1 MHTRERILLEAL
13 RLFSRKGYDAV
24 SVEQIADA
32 VGVKAPSLYKH
43 YRSKQD
49 IFDAIFEETAKR
61 YGAFTDSIS
70 VHMGDSAQDLQVFH
84 SITADGLVEKVKSL
98 ISYSLHDEFVS
109 QFRRMATIEQFRS
122 PELSALY
129 SRRYVTQILDYHKEL
144 FQRMIAAGVMRQEDP
159 GLLAMMYASPI
170 LILLGECDRHPE
182 REAEI
187 MDALE
192 QHVRLFHQTFHLEP
206 PEGGGTLP
214 RRHSGKGAGSM
225 VPAESGGAAH
235 E

>member
-1 MHTRERILLEAL
+1 MHTGQRILLAAL

-24 SVEQIADA
+24 SVEQIAEA
-32 VGVKAPSLYKH
+32 VGVRAPSLYKH
-43 YRSKQD
+43 YKSKQD

-70 VHMGDSAQDLQVFH
+70 VHLGDSAQDLQLFRA
-84 SITADGLVEKVKSL
+84 ITADGLVEKVRSL

-109 QFRRMATIEQFRS
+109 QFRKMMTIEQFRS

-129 SRRYVTQILDYHKEL
+129 SQRYVTQIQDYHREL
-144 FQRMIAAGVMRQEDP
+144 FQRMIAAGVMRKENP
-159 GLLAMMYASPI
+159 ELLAMMYDCPI

-182 REAEI
+182 REPEV

-192 QHVRLFHQTFHLEP
+192 RHVRLFYQTFHREP
-206 PEGGGTLP
+206 AEEGGEHG
-214 RRHSGKGAGSM
+214 
-225 VPAESGGAAH
+225 
-235 E
+235 

>member
-1 MHTRERILLEAL
+1 MHTRQRILLEAL

-32 VGVKAPSLYKH
+32 VGIKAPSLYKH

-49 IFDAIFEETAKR
+49 IFDAIFVETAKR

-70 VHMGDSAQDLQVFH
+70 VHLGNSAQDLQVFRA
-84 SITADGLVEKVKSL
+84 ITADALVEKVKSL

-109 QFRRMATIEQFRS
+109 QFRRMVTIEQFHS

-129 SRRYVTQILDYHKEL
+129 SQRYVAQILDYHREL
-144 FQRMIAAGVMRQEDP
+144 FQRMIAAGTMRQEDP
-159 GLLAMMYASPI
+159 ELLAMMYACPI
-170 LILLGECDRHPE
+170 LILLGECDRHPN
-182 REAEI
+182 REPEI
-187 MDALE
+187 MNRLE
-192 QHVRLFHQTFHLEP
+192 RHVRLFYQTFHREP
-206 PEGGGTLP
+206 SEGGGTAGRELP
-214 RRHSGKGAGSM
+214 QLQRQN
-225 VPAESGGAAH
+225 PGGAMN